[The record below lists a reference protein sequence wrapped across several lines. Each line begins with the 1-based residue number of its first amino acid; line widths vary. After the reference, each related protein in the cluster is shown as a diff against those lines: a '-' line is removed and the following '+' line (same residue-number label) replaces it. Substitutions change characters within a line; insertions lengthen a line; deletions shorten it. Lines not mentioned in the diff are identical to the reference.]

1 MPTLFLRLQSNARHA
16 EDGYQLNVAWC
27 IVEDDGSDRAKGQT
41 DYRGLTDLIDPS
53 ADWLQDPGNIVV
65 LVPAEHVLVMSCE
78 VPGRSSGQIRRAL
91 PFVVEEFLASDI
103 EAMHLASGP
112 INRGEPISVNLI
124 DRVQLEDWLDCLNSL
139 DIRPGYLIS
148 ETELIPAQDGGAS
161 VLVDGDS
168 CTIRTARQAAA
179 VDRDN
184 LLLALGALEL
194 NEIKLVNGQLTDLE
208 RGQLDE
214 GVTVHQAEDRADAD
228 DGNAFAYL
236 RQSWQEASEPVN
248 LLQGG
253 YTQKRPVS
261 RSQGRW
267 RAVATLAGVWLLVGL
282 IGVIAQGFWAG
293 TQADALETRSADL
306 YRDIFPG
313 ETRIINVRRQM
324 SQKLGQR
331 VDGQGRGFAEY
342 LGYLAQGIDRNA
354 SILSLNYTETRDE
367 LAADLLLRN
376 YDELE
381 RMKQR
386 LGQLGVNVDITSA
399 EQQDTGVRARIR
411 LKG

>member
-1 MPTLFLRLQSNARHA
+1 MPTLFLRLLSTARHG
-16 EDGYQLNVAWC
+16 EDGYHLNVAWC
-27 IVEDDGSDRAKGQT
+27 IVEDDGSERAKGET

-53 ADWLQDPGNIVV
+53 ADWLQDPGNVVV
-65 LVPAEHVLVMSCE
+65 LVPTEHVLVMSCE

-112 INRGEPISVNLI
+112 INRGEPTAVNLI
-124 DRVQLEDWLDCLNSL
+124 DRVQLEDWLDCLSSL
-139 DIRPGYLIS
+139 DLRPGYLIA
-148 ETELIPAQDGGAS
+148 EAELIPPHQDAAS
-161 VLVDGDS
+161 VLVDGES
-168 CTIRTARQAAA
+168 CTIRTERQAAA

-184 LLLALGALEL
+184 LLMGLSALEIS
-194 NEIKLVNGQLTDLE
+194 EIHVVHGQLSDLE
-208 RGQLDE
+208 AGQLDE
-214 GVTVHQAEDRADAD
+214 GVTLHQAEDRADAD
-228 DGNAFAYL
+228 DLDTFAYL
-236 RQSWQEASEPVN
+236 RHRWLEAAEPVN
-248 LLQGG
+248 LLQGS

-261 RSQGRW
+261 RGQGRW

-282 IGVIAQGFWAG
+282 IGVIAQGFWASN
-293 TQADALETRSADL
+293 QADALESRSADL

-331 VDGQGRGFAEY
+331 VDGQGKGFAEY